1 MKSPEGFQIYTVEFY
16 FWNSISGILNREFYF
31 RRSDPDRIQIGSRSD
46 LILGLHDNTYFFL
59 TPSQCMRPLYAAA
72 LVSLAVTLLVL
83 WYAKIHVERA
93 IQEKRDALKKDTWL
107 GWMAL

>member
-1 MKSPEGFQIYTVEFY
+1 M
-16 FWNSISGILNREFYF
+16 
-31 RRSDPDRIQIGSRSD
+31 DPDRIQIGSRSD

-83 WYAKIHVERA
+83 WYAKTHVERVVE
-93 IQEKRDALKKDTWL
+93 EKKQSSWIGRMFL
-107 GWMAL
+107 